1 MNIYGCFLVFGA
13 KREPEVI
20 LLNDTRIAYFGDRC
34 RLASTVAKD
43 PETARMQVYRDIFG
57 AGAEYAIPCWILG
70 ATKLLAER
78 YEGPH
83 QDRVREL
90 AKAIT
95 CNRPYGPDERPWP
108 KGGEPKGGQKAALD
122 PVKPKPRKPSGGA
135 RISPS
140 EIRAERQIRQMEGA
154 QV

>member
-1 MNIYGCFLVFGA
+1 MNIYGCFLVFGRE
-13 KREPEVI
+13 REPEVR
-20 LLNDTRIAYFGDRC
+20 LLNDNRIEYFRERC
-34 RLASTVAKD
+34 RLAATVAKD
-43 PETARMQVYRDIFG
+43 PETARMEVYRQIFG
-57 AGAEYAIPCWILG
+57 PGAEAAIPCWIFE
-70 ATKLLAER
+70 ATKLLAEK

-83 QDRVREL
+83 QERVRAL

-95 CNRPYGPDERPWP
+95 CNVPYGPPEKPWP

-135 RISPS
+135 RVSQS
-140 EIRAERQIRQMEGA
+140 EIRAERQIRAIERA